1 MPGPGF
7 IGHAATLRDRA
18 QEVLLSGQ
26 EAFQDMFIGSI
37 DFPGA

>member
-1 MPGPGF
+1 LDPCF
-7 IGHAATLRDRA
+7 IGHAATLRDRV

-26 EAFQDMFIGSI
+26 EDFQDMFIRSI